1 MYRSLG
7 FSKTSVAL
15 SAFRYLILSTD
26 FAYQSMKSLAVYQ
39 NGVRVN
45 EVFGDVVNW
54 DFIPETAINRMTL
67 MPSNPLYGLNALGG
81 ALSIDMKNGFTYQGT
96 ETELRGGSF
105 GRRSASVQTGGQAT
119 GSPME
124 AGSSANT

>member
-1 MYRSLG
+1 
-7 FSKTSVAL
+7 
-15 SAFRYLILSTD
+15 
-26 FAYQSMKSLAVYQ
+26 MKSLAVYQ